1 MAAVLLWTAILTATA
16 QERLWEGTV
25 TDRQTGEPLSYATC
39 RLLNSQNTLAAY
51 CTTDGDGRFALAA
64 DDDAAA
70 IEFSLLGYQTL
81 RMETA
86 RMGRHTHIQLVPT
99 AIRLKEVEVR
109 VKPIERDRDTLNYN
123 VAAFQ
128 GPEDRYI
135 EDILKKLPG
144 IHVSEEGTISY
155 NGKPINQFHIEGM
168 NLLGGR
174 YNHATRNLPA
184 DAVARIQVVENDQ
197 HVKALKEVRPSDRAT
212 INIRLKS
219 SYRSRLMGEVAGSIG
234 RGRHTLWNNRLTT
247 ANIGHRQQW
256 MATARMADDGHTL
269 GEEQEEHLDA
279 EDLENYEPTPGALL
293 RDDAVDELPIARQR
307 HADNRSWA
315 ASASHLLK
323 TGTQSSL
330 RIGIDWLSEHLHM
343 TDSTQTVYGGTT
355 SLALSEHQQ
364 GRQRLHR
371 LAPSAAFELNTD
383 HAYIQEELKG
393 NLGSSHSDQW
403 LISNGQGVAQTLNRH
418 PDYLQNK
425 TRATLNRHN
434 HIYELS
440 SLTVGYDSREQ
451 LRVDNGMA
459 GSYRLQR
466 LMTRNSLSTT
476 LLLQGNELE
485 LKYCMDMAAD
495 RTQADGSTLHT
506 TTLLHTF
513 APTYTLRYRDGYIG
527 LSCPVSTGSKT
538 FVAPTLNWSHRFS
551 PLWRGS
557 ADAAWGQSY
566 SRDFALPVT
575 IQQDYRSYRT
585 TLQRRA
591 WTGD

>member
-1 MAAVLLWTAILTATA
+1 MDLLRTHPSGRRLWCRARMAAVLLWTAILTATA

-234 RGRHTLWNNRLTT
+234 RGRHTL
-247 ANIGHRQQW
+247 
-256 MATARMADDGHTL
+256 
-269 GEEQEEHLDA
+269 
-279 EDLENYEPTPGALL
+279 
-293 RDDAVDELPIARQR
+293 
-307 HADNRSWA
+307 
-315 ASASHLLK
+315 
-323 TGTQSSL
+323 
-330 RIGIDWLSEHLHM
+330 
-343 TDSTQTVYGGTT
+343 
-355 SLALSEHQQ
+355 
-364 GRQRLHR
+364 
-371 LAPSAAFELNTD
+371 
-383 HAYIQEELKG
+383 
-393 NLGSSHSDQW
+393 
-403 LISNGQGVAQTLNRH
+403 
-418 PDYLQNK
+418 
-425 TRATLNRHN
+425 
-434 HIYELS
+434 
-440 SLTVGYDSREQ
+440 
-451 LRVDNGMA
+451 
-459 GSYRLQR
+459 
-466 LMTRNSLSTT
+466 
-476 LLLQGNELE
+476 
-485 LKYCMDMAAD
+485 
-495 RTQADGSTLHT
+495 
-506 TTLLHTF
+506 
-513 APTYTLRYRDGYIG
+513 
-527 LSCPVSTGSKT
+527 
-538 FVAPTLNWSHRFS
+538 
-551 PLWRGS
+551 
-557 ADAAWGQSY
+557 
-566 SRDFALPVT
+566 
-575 IQQDYRSYRT
+575 
-585 TLQRRA
+585 
-591 WTGD
+591 